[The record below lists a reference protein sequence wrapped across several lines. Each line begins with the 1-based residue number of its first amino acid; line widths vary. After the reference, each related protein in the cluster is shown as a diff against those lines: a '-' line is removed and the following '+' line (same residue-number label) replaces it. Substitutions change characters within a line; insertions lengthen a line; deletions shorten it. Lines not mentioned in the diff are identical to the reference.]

1 VRRTIDLDAT
11 RNSLIRLPGMA
22 IPLRLDRRPTP
33 GRFVRGIYLSTPLFV
48 AFDYVYGVS
57 LRIPFLDALPAAKP
71 FYYAAVFGCGIMT
84 ILRPR
89 WTAAIGLGESVA
101 NISLLIL
108 STGAAY
114 LGMLE
119 SAASPDVVIV
129 NPFTPQ
135 AVASLVLSA
144 TVMGASYVVRL
155 RPAAHG
161 GSKFQV
167 PSS

>member
-1 VRRTIDLDAT
+1 
-11 RNSLIRLPGMA
+11 MA
-22 IPLRLDRRPTP
+22 IPLRLDRRPLP
-33 GRFVRGIYLSTPLFV
+33 GLFVRGVYLSTPLFV

-57 LRIPFLDALPAAKP
+57 LRIPFLDALPGAKV
-71 FYYAAVFGCGIMT
+71 FYYAAAFACGIVTM
-84 ILRPR
+84 LRPR
-89 WTAAIGLGESVA
+89 WTAAIGFGESVA

-135 AVASLVLSA
+135 AVASLALSA
-144 TVMGASYVVRL
+144 MVMGASYVSRL
-155 RPAAHG
+155 RTADCGITTPGRH
-161 GSKFQV
+161 QRQ
-167 PSS
+167 